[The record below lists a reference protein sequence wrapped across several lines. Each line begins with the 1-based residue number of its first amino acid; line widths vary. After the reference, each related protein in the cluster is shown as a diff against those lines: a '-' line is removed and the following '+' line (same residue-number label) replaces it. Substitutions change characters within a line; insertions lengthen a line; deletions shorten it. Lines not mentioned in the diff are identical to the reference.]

1 MKNFLTIYII
11 PVLICIFVYIACFML
26 MLRFYPINIGI
37 QNNDL
42 SNMYQIII
50 TILTILLGFS
60 SIVNFYYS
68 KITAE
73 NTMHDLV
80 KNNIKKTVKEVLSD
94 NNNHV
99 KGAISDIA
107 YDLQKQIND
116 LKIDIDNIQNK
127 IDTES

>member
-1 MKNFLTIYII
+1 
-11 PVLICIFVYIACFML
+11 

-80 KNNIKKTVKEVLSD
+80 KNNIKKTVQEVLSD
-94 NNNHV
+94 NNNHIV
-99 KGAISDIA
+99 KGAIAD
-107 YDLQKQIND
+107 DLQKQIND
-116 LKIDIDNIQNK
+116 LKIDIDNIENK